1 MRVAKVISTL
11 FLLSAPVL
19 AFADDR
25 GLYVGGGVTQGEID
39 ESRFDDK
46 DNSYKFYAGYRL
58 NNYLAFEGA
67 VVDFGEMSDGDKKFE
82 GQSVQANV
90 RFGVPVG
97 ERIRLFG
104 TAGVHGW
111 RSDDDDVTGNSEDLD
126 ALYGYGAE
134 MDVLGGLGVR
144 LEQETLKVG
153 DVDLDQTTLSA
164 YFRF

>member
-1 MRVAKVISTL
+1 MRFAKVISAMVL
-11 FLLSAPVL
+11 MSSSAL
-19 AFADDR
+19 AMADDR
-25 GLYVGGGVTQGEID
+25 GLYIGGGVTRGEID

-46 DNSYKFYAGYRL
+46 DDSYKLYAGYRL

-67 VVDFGEMSDGDKKFE
+67 VVDFGDMSDRDKHFD

-90 RFGVPVG
+90 RLGFPIGQ
-97 ERIRLFG
+97 RIRLYG
-104 TAGVHGW
+104 TAGVHAWHG
-111 RSDDDDVTGNSEDLD
+111 DDDVAGKSDDMD

-153 DVDLDQTTLSA
+153 DIDLDQTSLSA
-164 YFRF
+164 YWRF